1 MTPSRDHMQRIT
13 RLRELFLDE
22 SRGPQPLGDYWR
34 QVADLQAYDEV
45 LGARIGWKWDAV
57 LAECAARG
65 WENAARGGESAAAP
79 TVLDYGCGSG
89 IAARRFVAHFAAG
102 EVWFH
107 DRSVRAMDY
116 ATAQLREAA
125 PAVRTKVVRDVSNL
139 RPDVLLVSHVLGEL
153 DAAGEAQLRELIAR
167 SQRVLI
173 VEPGNRAIARRLSTL
188 RDDLLADFRIVA
200 PCTHTAGCPALVA
213 SNDWCHFFAPPPPEV
228 FTNSDWV
235 RTARDLGIDLRS
247 LPYSFV
253 AGVRRSVGEA
263 VAEPEVP
270 RARVLGR
277 PTVAPRTADVSVCD
291 AAGLRTVRIEK
302 RREPGTWRALK
313 KDPETVRL
321 LPHEAPTSSAE
332 PDDAAD

>member
-1 MTPSRDHMQRIT
+1 MLGSMTPSRDHMQRIA

-22 SRGPQPLGDYWR
+22 SHGPQPLGDYWR

-45 LGARIGWKWDAV
+45 LGARIGWKWNAV
-57 LAECAARG
+57 LAECSARG
-65 WENAARGGESAAAP
+65 WERADGA

-89 IAARRFVAHFAAG
+89 IAARRFVEHFGAG
-102 EVWFH
+102 EVLFH

-116 ATAQLREAA
+116 ASGQLREAS
-125 PAVRTKVVRDVSNL
+125 PAIKTRVVRDVSSL

-153 DAAGEAQLRELIAR
+153 DAEGEAQLRELIAR

-173 VEPGNRAIARRLSTL
+173 VEPGNRAISRRLSTL
-188 RDDLLADFRIVA
+188 RDDLMAQFRIVA

-213 SNDWCHFFAPPPPEV
+213 SNDWCHFFAPPPQEV

-235 RTARDLGIDLRS
+235 RTGRDLGIDLRS

-253 AGVRRSVGEA
+253 AGARLANDV
-263 VAEPEVP
+263 EPPSSEPAAP

-291 AAGLRTVRIEK
+291 APGIRTVRIEK
-302 RREPGTWRALK
+302 RREPATWRALK
-313 KDPETVRL
+313 KNPETVRL
-321 LPHEAPTSSAE
+321 LPHEAPAA
-332 PDDAAD
+332 PGDADDAND

>member
-1 MTPSRDHMQRIT
+1 MLGAMTPSRDHMQRIA

-45 LGARIGWKWDAV
+45 LGARIGWKWNAV
-57 LAECAARG
+57 LTECSARG
-65 WENAARGGESAAAP
+65 WERAEAD

-89 IAARRFVAHFAAG
+89 IAARRFVSHFGAG
-102 EVWFH
+102 EVVFH

-116 ATAQLREAA
+116 ATARLREAE
-125 PAVRTKVVRDVSNL
+125 PAAKARVVRDVSSL
-139 RPDVLLVSHVLGEL
+139 RPGVLLVSHVLGEL
-153 DAAGEAQLRELIAR
+153 DAAGELQLRELIAR
-167 SQRVLI
+167 SQRVLL
-173 VEPGNRAIARRLSTL
+173 VEPGNRAIARRLSAL
-188 RDDLLADFRIVA
+188 RDDLLADFCIVA

-247 LPYSFV
+247 LPYAFV
-253 AGVRRSVGEA
+253 AGVRRSAGGEA
-263 VAEPEVP
+263 KAAEADAP

-291 AAGLRTVRIEK
+291 AAGMRTVRIEK
-302 RREPGTWRALK
+302 RREPSTWRALK
-313 KDPETVRL
+313 KNPETVRL
-321 LPHEAPTSSAE
+321 LPHEADKQSAE
-332 PDDAAD
+332 PDDAAG